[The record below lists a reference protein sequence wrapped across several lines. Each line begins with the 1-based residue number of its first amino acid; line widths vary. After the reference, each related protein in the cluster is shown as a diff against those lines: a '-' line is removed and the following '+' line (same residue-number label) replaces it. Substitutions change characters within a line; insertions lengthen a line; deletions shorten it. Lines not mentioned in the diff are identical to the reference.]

1 VLTSPNVEE
10 AFVAADE
17 ERMAVEREVRIDA
30 PPEAIFK
37 FFVDPDQMVR
47 WKGIRATLDPRPG
60 GMYRVN
66 VTGADVARGEYVE
79 VSPYERV
86 VFTWGWESDRNPVPP
101 GSSTV
106 EITLVPDGAATIVRL
121 RHHGLPGGP
130 EDRHAQGWEHY
141 LARLAIAA
149 GGGDAGPD
157 PWMQSAGDPT
167 M

>member
-1 VLTSPNVEE
+1 MAVN
-10 AFVAADE
+10 E
-17 ERMAVEREVRIDA
+17 ERMPVEREVRIEA
-30 PPEAIFK
+30 PPDVIFK

-47 WKGIRATLDPRPG
+47 WKGIEAMLDPRPG
-60 GMYRVN
+60 GLYRVN
-66 VTGADVARGEYVE
+66 VTGTDVARGEYVE
-79 VSPYERV
+79 VSPN
-86 VFTWGWESDRNPVPP
+86 DNPVPP

-130 EDRHAQGWEHY
+130 EDRHAEGWDHY
-141 LARLAIAA
+141 LARLAVAA

-157 PWMQSAGDPT
+157 PWMQSAGDEA